1 MNKGRIAFTIVVV
14 GLLLTVLYLLR
25 DSVIAPNTIIS
36 NEVSSEPV
44 TLRVDFSDSALL
56 YTHHKIRREGTNMHV
71 TVYGNLFSLNSS
83 SGQFHLDV
91 PEDVTHVFVEGRN
104 SQIEEL
110 IWEKN

>member
-1 MNKGRIAFTIVVV
+1 MNKGRIAFAIVVV

-25 DSVIAPNTIIS
+25 DPVIAPNALIS
-36 NEVSSEPV
+36 NKVSSEPV
-44 TLRVDFSDSALL
+44 TLRVDFSDSALV
-56 YTHHKIRREGTNMHV
+56 YTHHKIRREGTNMYV

-91 PEDVTHVFVEGRN
+91 PEDVTQVFVEDRN
-104 SQIEEL
+104 SQTEKL

>member
-1 MNKGRIAFTIVVV
+1 MKKKPLIFAFVIMVLMLTI
-14 GLLLTVLYLLR
+14 LYLLR
-25 DSVIAPNTIIS
+25 DSVIAPNGIVS

-56 YTHHKIRREGTNMHV
+56 YTHHKIRREGTNMYV

-91 PEDVTHVFVEGRN
+91 PKDVTHVFVEDRN
-104 SQIEEL
+104 SQTEEL

>member
-1 MNKGRIAFTIVVV
+1 MKKKPLTFAVVLVVLMLTI
-14 GLLLTVLYLLR
+14 LYLLR
-25 DSVIAPNTIIS
+25 DSVIAPNALVS
-36 NEVSSEPV
+36 NEVSSEPLN
-44 TLRVDFSDSALL
+44 LRIDFTDSALL
-56 YTHHKIRREGTNMHV
+56 YTHHKIRREGTNMYV

-91 PEDVTHVFVEGRN
+91 PEDVTHVFIEDRN

>member
-1 MNKGRIAFTIVVV
+1 MKKKPLIFAVVIMVLMLTI
-14 GLLLTVLYLLR
+14 LYLLR
-25 DSVIAPNTIIS
+25 DSVIAPNGIVS

-56 YTHHKIRREGTNMHV
+56 YTHHKIRREGTNMYV

-91 PEDVTHVFVEGRN
+91 PEDVTHVFVEDRN
-104 SQIEEL
+104 SQTKEL

>member
-1 MNKGRIAFTIVVV
+1 MKKKPLIFAVVIMVLMLTI
-14 GLLLTVLYLLR
+14 LYLLR
-25 DSVIAPNTIIS
+25 DSVIAPNGIVST
-36 NEVSSEPV
+36 EVSSEPV
-44 TLRVDFSDSALL
+44 TLRVDFVDSALL
-56 YTHHKIRREGTNMHV
+56 HTHHKIRREGTNMYV

-91 PEDVTHVFVEGRN
+91 PEDVTHVFIEDRN